1 MPTFA
6 YMHRIIVLALWLS
19 AFGLAAP
26 VCAEPQDSDALRQA
40 ANADRRRL
48 VADNLPL
55 GAAEAL
61 AFWPLYERFERD
73 LSGLARR
80 RQSLINTFGEN
91 YDDMSDAMAK
101 QIALEQLDYQEARLK
116 LMKAYWPKFEKVLP
130 AKKLARFYQIEGRI
144 RAAIDAE
151 IAERIPLI
159 K

>member
-1 MPTFA
+1 MSNFA
-6 YMHRIIVLALWLS
+6 YMHGIIVLVAWLS
-19 AFGLAAP
+19 AFGLAVP
-26 VCAEPQDSDALRQA
+26 VWAETQDSDAARQA

-55 GAAEAL
+55 SAAEAS
-61 AFWPLYERFERD
+61 AFWPLYEHFEKD
-73 LSGLARR
+73 LSDLARR
-80 RQSLINTFGEN
+80 RQSLINKFGEH
-91 YDDMSDAMAK
+91 YDDMSDAVAK

-159 K
+159 Q